1 MHPRSATDGGLKVL
15 KNITMSADE
24 DLIARAREKAS
35 RQGTTL
41 NSQFRVWL
49 RAYIDQEQASR
60 EYRELMR
67 DLAYARPGR
76 RFTREEMNA
85 R

>member
-1 MHPRSATDGGLKVL
+1 MLRNVTL
-15 KNITMSADE
+15 SADE
-24 DLIARAREKAS
+24 ELITLAREKAA

-60 EYRELMR
+60 GYRELMR

-76 RFTREEMNA
+76 RFTRDELNA